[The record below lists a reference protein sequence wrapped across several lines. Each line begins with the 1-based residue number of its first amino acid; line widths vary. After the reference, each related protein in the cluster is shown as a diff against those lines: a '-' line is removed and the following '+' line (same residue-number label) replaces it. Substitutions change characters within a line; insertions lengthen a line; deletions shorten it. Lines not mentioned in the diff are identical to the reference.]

1 MSKSSATINR
11 KFDPCLL
18 GSKPDFTVMTT
29 KPGNYIELLLGG
41 IKPQKVK
48 KKTEVSV
55 LPEKVSPEIQVNTS
69 NKACPPIS
77 ILPNCVLFSDNDV
90 DAGYYYDLS
99 SGKNICKKSSLEH
112 LHGPD

>member
-41 IKPQKVK
+41 IKPQK
-48 KKTEVSV
+48 SSA
-55 LPEKVSPEIQVNTS
+55 SPQM
-69 NKACPPIS
+69 PIPSPINDEDDSTDS
-77 ILPNCVLFSDNDV
+77 IN
-90 DAGYYYDLS
+90 
-99 SGKNICKKSSLEH
+99 LEQEQNYIIF
-112 LHGPD
+112 